1 MICRDIENM
10 LDRFLDGE
18 LEARSM
24 RAVALHV
31 TRCPA
36 CERLLQELE
45 RLQDLVVD
53 GVNEAVAGVDFTRFW
68 PDITARAETVQ
79 RSFGGV
85 GERLRALAARPAVIA
100 AAMAAALLVSV
111 MGLWRAG
118 TTLSSA
124 TLTPPN
130 NQARIDSLVSDVPS
144 VALLSEPVSNT
155 TVIWIDEGAR

>member
-45 RLQDLVVD
+45 RLQDMVVE
-53 GVNEAVAGVDFTRFW
+53 GVNEAVARVDFTRFW
-68 PDITARAETVQ
+68 SDIAGQAEVVQ

-85 GERLRALAARPAVIA
+85 RERLRAAAARPAVIA
-100 AAMAAALLVSV
+100 AVMAVALLVSA
-111 MGLWRAG
+111 LEIWRVG
-118 TTLSSA
+118 TSLSA
-124 TLTPPN
+124 VAPGPAN
-130 NQARIDSLVSDVPS
+130 NQARIDSLVSDAPS

-155 TVIWIDEGAR
+155 TVIWVDEGAQ